1 MHHHRSTQTRQTVVI
16 ALFFSCRACAFADA
30 RTHTGKPPP
39 RQKAG
44 SGREMNIVNP
54 LDRVYRE
61 IAILKKLDHPNVVK
75 LVEVLDDPARDNLY
89 MGRRG
94 ASLTFVFCH
103 AHDTHVCIS
112 GIPHFFLRLLYF
124 V

>member
-1 MHHHRSTQTRQTVVI
+1 MRHDRSTQTRQTVVI
-16 ALFFSCRACAFADA
+16 ALLFSRRACACT

-44 SGREMNIVNP
+44 TGREMNIVNP

-89 MGRRG
+89 MGRRTAG
-94 ASLTFVFCH
+94 FTFVFCH
-103 AHDTHVCIS
+103 AYDIHVCIL
-112 GIPHFFLRLLYF
+112 GIPNIICCGFLCIG
-124 V
+124 